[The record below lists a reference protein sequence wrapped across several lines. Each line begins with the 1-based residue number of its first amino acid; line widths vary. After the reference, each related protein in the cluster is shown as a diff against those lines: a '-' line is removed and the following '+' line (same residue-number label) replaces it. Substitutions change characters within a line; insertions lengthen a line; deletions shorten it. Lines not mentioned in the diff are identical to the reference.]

1 MRIVARSLTL
11 AAIAAGFGFSSVAV
25 AQTCASPAIWAMD
38 GSGNPALSGTTCGHE
53 TGIIGTCQT
62 FTAPG
67 AAFVVHI
74 NVIAPATFTDIAFVG
89 GPGYTLAAYLVPEAS
104 GCNANAACTTTGDGS
119 THMLHG
125 DIPPGAYYLII
136 TGADF
141 DAPGAC
147 GTFMATSNG
156 FLPVTLQSFDFD

>member
-1 MRIVARSLTL
+1 MSIARVLALGAIV
-11 AAIAAGFGFSSVAV
+11 AGFGFSSLAL

-38 GSGNPALSGTTCGHE
+38 ATGSPALAGTTCGHE
-53 TGIIGTCQT
+53 TGIVGTCQT

-67 AAFVVHI
+67 AAYVVRI
-74 NVIAPATFTDIAFVG
+74 NVIAPATFTDIAFTG

-104 GCNANAACTTTGDGS
+104 GCNANAACTTTGDGT
-119 THMLHG
+119 THMLHV

-141 DAPGAC
+141 DAPGSC
-147 GTFMATSNG
+147 GTFTAASNG
-156 FLPVTLQSFDFD
+156 FLPVTLQSFNID